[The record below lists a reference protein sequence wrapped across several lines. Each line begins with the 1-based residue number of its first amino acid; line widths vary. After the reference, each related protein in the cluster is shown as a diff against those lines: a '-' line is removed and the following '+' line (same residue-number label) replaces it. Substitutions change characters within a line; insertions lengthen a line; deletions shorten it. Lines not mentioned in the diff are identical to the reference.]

1 MGTPRFRRLENG
13 ERATYAAVSRVADS
27 GSLGVTTAAS
37 SAPAASVR
45 WTVHAADERAGNN
58 TTDTA
63 LNLIPSLGWKRVADV
78 IGALVLLVVFSL
90 PMVIITLL
98 TRADGAPA
106 LFRQTRIGHQGRR
119 FTCLKFRTMRPN
131 AEQVLEEVLARDPAA
146 HAEWERTR
154 KLRDDPRLTGVGAF
168 LRRTS
173 LDELP
178 QLLNVLRGE
187 MSLVGPRPIVE
198 EELMRYGSRL
208 RWYEAVRP
216 GITGLWQVSGR
227 NDTSYSRRVALDVL
241 YVKNMGLRFDLRILW
256 RTIGVVLFGWG
267 AY

>member
-1 MGTPRFRRLENG
+1 MGTPRLRRLETG
-13 ERATYAAVSRVADS
+13 EQDAYAVSRVADS
-27 GSLGVTTAAS
+27 PSMAMTAAAS
-37 SAPAASVR
+37 HSPPAGVRWAVRGGDEARDHPSAPL
-45 WTVHAADERAGNN
+45 D
-58 TTDTA
+58 
-63 LNLIPSLGWKRVADV
+63 LIPSLGWKRVLDV
-78 IGALVLLVVFSL
+78 AGALGLLTVFFL

-106 LFRQTRIGHQGRR
+106 LFRQVRVGHRGRR
-119 FTCLKFRTMRPN
+119 FTCMKFRTMRPN
-131 AEQVLEEVLARDPAA
+131 AERILEELLSKDPTAR
-146 HAEWERTR
+146 AEWERSR
-154 KLRDDPRLTGVGAF
+154 KLRDDPRLTRVGVF

-178 QLLNVLRGE
+178 QLFNVLRAE

-198 EELMRYGSRL
+198 DELMRYGSRL

-256 RTIGVVLFGWG
+256 RTVGVVLFGWG

>member
-1 MGTPRFRRLENG
+1 MGTPRLSRLKNSEHG
-13 ERATYAAVSRVADS
+13 TYASVSRVADS
-27 GSLGVTTAAS
+27 PSLGVTAAS
-37 SAPAASVR
+37 RPPPAPSVR
-45 WTVHAADERAGNN
+45 WTVHAPDERIVNGTGAAP
-58 TTDTA
+58 D
-63 LNLIPSLGWKRVADV
+63 LVPSLGWKRVADV
-78 IGALVLLVVFSL
+78 LGALTLLAIFIV

-98 TRADGAPA
+98 ARADGDRA

-131 AEQVLEEVLARDPAA
+131 AEQVLEEVLAKDPAA
-146 HAEWERTR
+146 KAEWERTR
-154 KLRDDPRLTGVGAF
+154 KLRDDPRLTRVGVF

-241 YVKNMGLRFDLRILW
+241 YVKNMGLRFDLQILW
-256 RTIGVVLFGWG
+256 RTVGVVLFGWG